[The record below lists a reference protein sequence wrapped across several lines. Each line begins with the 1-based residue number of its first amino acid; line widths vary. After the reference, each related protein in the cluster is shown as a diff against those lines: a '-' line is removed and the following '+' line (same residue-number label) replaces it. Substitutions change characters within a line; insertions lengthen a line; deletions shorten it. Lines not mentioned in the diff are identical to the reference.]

1 MKAFDDEHKNLYIRY
16 ITTMSFPK
24 LARHTAHSLQTNKK
38 KQTNKQTKKN
48 KYNCS
53 GPNKFLKKLENH
65 EFWPPPIN
73 IT

>member
-38 KQTNKQTKKN
+38 KQTNKQKKT
-48 KYNCS
+48 S
-53 GPNKFLKKLENH
+53 
-65 EFWPPPIN
+65 
-73 IT
+73 TTAVDQTSS

>member
-16 ITTMSFPK
+16 IKTMSSPK
-24 LARHTAHSLQTNKK
+24 LARHTAHSLQTNK
-38 KQTNKQTKKN
+38 TNKQTNKN

-65 EFWPPPIN
+65 EF
-73 IT
+73 

>member
-16 ITTMSFPK
+16 ITTMSSPK
-24 LARHTAHSLQTNKK
+24 LARHTAHSLQTNKTN
-38 KQTNKQTKKN
+38 KQTNKQKKN

-65 EFWPPPIN
+65 EF
-73 IT
+73 

>member
-16 ITTMSFPK
+16 ITTMSSPK
-24 LARHTAHSLQTNKK
+24 SARHTAHSLQTNNNNKKKK
-38 KQTNKQTKKN
+38 KQTNKRKN

-65 EFWPPPIN
+65 EF
-73 IT
+73 